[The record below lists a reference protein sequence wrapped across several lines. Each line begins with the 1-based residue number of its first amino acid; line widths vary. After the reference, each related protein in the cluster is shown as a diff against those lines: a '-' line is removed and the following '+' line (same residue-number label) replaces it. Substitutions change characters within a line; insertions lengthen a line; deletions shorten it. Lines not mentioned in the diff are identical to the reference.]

1 MNRSRISAGI
11 SGLVGILGLV
21 ASSVAYSG
29 PEQHHHME
37 GMDGQDH
44 AMHMK
49 MMRENTGTHKY
60 TKALQAVSYDD
71 MVFEDATGGRTS
83 AHELLNDDRPMLV
96 TFIFTSCG
104 TICPILSATVS
115 RVKDDILGITADA
128 KIVSITIDPDYDT
141 PERLLE
147 YSRKYGVDEHWKFV
161 RGDIRDTIKLEKAF
175 GVFRGNKMN
184 HEASFF
190 VKAPHHDR
198 WLKIDGFIGKE
209 DLLAEYKAYVSK

>member
-1 MNRSRISAGI
+1 MKHSSVSVVCLR
-11 SGLVGILGLV
+11 LVAVLGLV
-21 ASSVAYSG
+21 ASSGAYSG
-29 PEQHHHME
+29 PKGHHME
-37 GMDGQDH
+37 GMDGQEH

-49 MMRENTGTHKY
+49 MLKENTGTRKY
-60 TKALQAVSYDD
+60 TKALQAIPYED
-71 MVFEDATGGRTS
+71 MVFEDANGGRTS
-83 AHELLNDDRPMLV
+83 AYELLNDDRPMLV

-115 RVKDDILGITADA
+115 RVKDDIFGITEDA

-147 YSRKYGVDEHWKFV
+147 YSRKYGADERWQFV
-161 RGDIRDTIKLEKAF
+161 RGDIRDTIRLEKAF

-190 VKAPHHDR
+190 IKAPNHKQ

-209 DLLAEYKAYVSK
+209 DLVTEYKAYVYK